1 MLLPLTSRI
10 FGTLPD
16 GKAVEAWTLCG
27 SGGLRLEI
35 ITYGA
40 AVTRLLVPDRDGR
53 LADVVLGFNN
63 LAPYATGRTYSGAVI
78 GRVAGRMTG
87 ARFSLDGIAYQLTP
101 NDGLNHLHGGS
112 EGFDKKVWTA
122 FPMQDASGAPSL
134 RLTYRSTDGEEGY
147 PGNVD
152 VAVIYTV
159 TGENVV
165 RVETEAVSDRPT
177 PFNLTLHPYFNL
189 AGEAAGPISD
199 HLLQIHSDEFVA
211 TDEQMTLL
219 GRLKPVNGQHNDFRT
234 LRGLG
239 DAVPLL
245 FRNHGDLY
253 RIRRTGDCLA
263 QAKPV
268 PAARLV
274 HPASGRVLELSTT
287 ESYVQLYTGVGLDGL
302 LTGKSGTR
310 YARHAGVCL
319 ECEGYPD
326 GANSPGMGDN
336 ILRPG
341 KARSEITTYSF
352 STLP

>member
-1 MLLPLTSRI
+1 ML
-10 FGTLPD
+10 
-16 GKAVEAWTLCG
+16 
-27 SGGLRLEI
+27 LEI

-40 AVTRLLVPDRDGR
+40 AVTRLLVPDRHGR
-53 LADVVLGFNN
+53 MADVVLGFDN
-63 LAPYATGRTYSGAVI
+63 LDSYKTSRAYSGAII
-78 GRVAGRMTG
+78 GRVAGRTTG
-87 ARFSLDGIAYQLTP
+87 ARFSLEGNTYELAR
-101 NDGLNHLHGGS
+101 NDGLNHLHGGI
-112 EGFDKKVWTA
+112 EGFDKKVWSA
-122 FPMQDASGAPSL
+122 CPMQNPRGSPSL
-134 RLTYRSTDGEEGY
+134 RLTYRSADREEGY

-159 TGENVV
+159 TDENVL

-177 PFNLTLHPYFNL
+177 PFNLTQHPYFNL

-199 HLLQIHSDEFVA
+199 HLLQIHSDKFVP

-219 GRLKPVNGQHNDFRT
+219 GQLISVNGQHNDFRE
-234 LRGLG
+234 LRSLG
-239 DAVPLL
+239 YAVPLL

-253 RIRRTGDCLA
+253 RIRRTGERLA

-274 HPASGRVLELSTT
+274 HPGSGRVLELSTT
-287 ESYVQLYTGVGLDGL
+287 ESYVQLYTGVGLDGS

-326 GANSPGMGDN
+326 GANIPSMGNN

-341 KARSEITTYSF
+341 KARSEITSYSF